1 MRKNNK
7 LYIILMLVVSVITAG
22 IAFSRYTSLI
32 EIGAMSKTTPD
43 SKNFDY
49 LISVDKPKTEHTID
63 MDIFLPATTFL
74 YNDTAESFSSVVD
87 KRVLTFENKNNDS
100 TKMRVDI
107 TPSNLN
113 DIGVLWCVIS
123 GTVADGAEQSVIK
136 AALAPY
142 GYSNYA
148 TLKNRLTEINPK
160 SFEVDPTLNSKLT
173 IIFWAEDDMAKVN
186 LSAENIKQRISFGI
200 TVSEVTVP

>member
-1 MRKNNK
+1 
-7 LYIILMLVVSVITAG
+7 MLVVSVITAG